1 MVMVRAGKLRAA
13 PKAAEAVIGAG
24 INMAFMLTFIPA
36 HSPTAGRAR
45 QEHRYQQRVT
55 LSI

>member
-1 MVMVRAGKLRAA
+1 MVRAGKLRAA